1 MFRLSKVFK
10 VKWRCFC
17 RVCKEAIVAGS
28 EAKVVYWGGGN
39 PKSSRGGDKMVVH
52 ERCSCG
58 FERQRA

>member
-1 MFRLSKVFK
+1 M
-10 VKWRCFC
+10 
-17 RVCKEAIVAGS
+17 CKEAIVAGS